1 MKARLSKPRS
11 SRSVFARRCSRETGM
26 LVGWM
31 TYASM
36 PRARSQRANQKPSRP
51 ASKATAMRVIV
62 QPALQ
67 ASSRQRCS
75 SRSNA
80 CSSAGIFFSGC
91 RLIPG
96 TIPPTSQV
104 FWLSSTTPQ
113 TVALHSKGTRD
124 RLRSFEGRIG
134 HSIRVGH
141 CGENAF
147 SSPVA
152 PYLLISLDE
161 GCLLLQVQL
170 ARHRLRL
177 AMLHAKAMQQCDQAR
192 PALVCDA
199 ALPFDPGAN
208 LARRS
213 RQGFADPGLQ
223 FVLLLVRQPAGAALV
238 AEARQALDPIFL
250 IQAEP
255 GPDRVVVD
263 QQHSGDRLA
272 AHPVVQQHQCIG
284 TARQTMGG
292 RSVAGQLDQ
301 VLPRFAVKEAGPY
314 HPIGRIQLA
323 PFRKGFF
330 GYSVS
335 PGIDQAVDARR
346 SAEHLAARPE
356 DRPVAEV

>member
-1 MKARLSKPRS
+1 M
-11 SRSVFARRCSRETGM
+11 
-26 LVGWM
+26 
-31 TYASM
+31 
-36 PRARSQRANQKPSRP
+36 
-51 ASKATAMRVIV
+51 
-62 QPALQ
+62 
-67 ASSRQRCS
+67 
-75 SRSNA
+75 
-80 CSSAGIFFSGC
+80 
-91 RLIPG
+91 
-96 TIPPTSQV
+96 
-104 FWLSSTTPQ
+104 
-113 TVALHSKGTRD
+113 VALHSKGTRD

-161 GCLLLQVQL
+161 GCLLLRVQL

-250 IQAEP
+250 IQPEP

-314 HPIGRIQLA
+314 PAVLNAIESRL
-323 PFRKGFF
+323 R
-330 GYSVS
+330 GYGLGKVS
-335 PGIDQAVDARR
+335 PECHSLRWNGLQPHDEGFPRIGMSDSVPACVCSMPCWLHCEAVWTSFPTSVVDCCVKKTRKRHAVR
-346 SAEHLAARPE
+346 EMKE
-356 DRPVAEV
+356 DPSKPLCRGRLQTAMSGCGQNPWS

>member
-80 CSSAGIFFSGC
+80 CSSAGIFFSGR

-152 PYLLISLDE
+152 PYLLIRLDE
-161 GCLLLQVQL
+161 GCLLLRVQL

-208 LARRS
+208 LTGRS

-238 AEARQALDPIFL
+238 AEARQPLDPIFL
-250 IQAEP
+250 IQPEP
-255 GPDRVVVD
+255 GPDRVVID
-263 QQHSGDRLA
+263 QQHSGDCLA
-272 AHPVVQQHQCIG
+272 THPVVQQHQCFG
-284 TARQTMGG
+284 ATCKTMGG
-292 RSVAGQLDQ
+292 RPVARQLDQ
-301 VLPRFAVKEAGPY
+301 VLPRFAVEEAGPY
-314 HPIGRIQLA
+314 HPTGRIRFA
-323 PFRKGFF
+323 PFRKGLFRKLTES
-330 GYSVS
+330 GYIS
-335 PGIDQAVDARR
+335 QFAVRR
-346 SAEHLAARPE
+346 RN
-356 DRPVAEV
+356 